1 MSVAS
6 GQAQG
11 QAWALAVDPL
21 EQVALFRG
29 ALQSVPTRASQ
40 PDQSYTDFANPVQP
54 GLVRL
59 ARLFHIS
66 TDYNIELT
74 TVLRRIQ

>member
-1 MSVAS
+1 MAC

-11 QAWALAVDPL
+11 QAWALAVGPL
-21 EQVALFRG
+21 EQATLLHE
-29 ALQSVPTRASQ
+29 ALQSVPTRAIKSTEW
-40 PDQSYTDFANPVQP
+40 STDFTNPVLP
-54 GLVRL
+54 SLVRL
-59 ARLFHIS
+59 SRLFHIS

>member
-1 MSVAS
+1 MKMAC

-11 QAWALAVDPL
+11 QAWALAVGPL
-21 EQVALFRG
+21 EQATLMHET
-29 ALQSVPTRASQ
+29 LQSVPTRAIKSAQ
-40 PDQSYTDFANPVQP
+40 WSTDFTNPVQP
-54 GLVRL
+54 GLVRV

-66 TDYNIELT
+66 TDHNIELT